1 MIASRKE
8 VSACCL
14 AELVACC
21 CLLFGDVWCIVGK
34 LELGLWKFSEA
45 DDPQE
50 WYVCALVSHRSST
63 CIEQYFQIQN
73 EVT

>member
-1 MIASRKE
+1 M
-8 VSACCL
+8 L
-14 AELVACC
+14 LLVV
-21 CLLFGDVWCIVGK
+21 GCIVGK